1 MDFDLLIPMSIPSGL
16 CKVRFLLSLI
26 HVLIHVFHPG
36 FSLLYVC
43 ICCRIGCSGLGVLV
57 RNFSFL
63 PRGQGFGVM
72 CSLLSIFVC
81 CFGFIFLPSRVLSTA
96 LLCADDERPG

>member
-1 MDFDLLIPMSIPSGL
+1 MFFIRVS
-16 CKVRFLLSLI
+16 RF
-26 HVLIHVFHPG
+26 
-36 FSLLYVC
+36 C

-81 CFGFIFLPSRVLSTA
+81 CFGFISSLPVFSLPLYFVRMTSFLVSKKELAMKGVIGVVEVLH
-96 LLCADDERPG
+96 